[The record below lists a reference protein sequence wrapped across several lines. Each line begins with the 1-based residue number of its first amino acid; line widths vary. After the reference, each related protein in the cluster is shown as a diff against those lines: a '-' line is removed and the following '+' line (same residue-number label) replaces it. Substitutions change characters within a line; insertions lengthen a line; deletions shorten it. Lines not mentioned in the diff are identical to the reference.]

1 MKLNSMTQQFPKP
14 TEMLEGSAPAGKKP
28 VNKQVMK
35 VAQGFESIFVN
46 QMLEA
51 MRKTVTKG
59 GLIPESNAERT
70 YQAMLDQEY
79 AMAIAQTGELGLAEM
94 VYDHL
99 LRDGASK

>member
-1 MKLNSMTQQFPKP
+1 MKTNSPMAMIRPPQTN
-14 TEMLEGSAPAGKKP
+14 EVEAAARKP

-59 GLIPESNAERT
+59 NLIPESNAERT
-70 YQAMLDQEY
+70 YQAMLDHEY
-79 AMAIAQTGELGLAEM
+79 AQAIAQTGELGLAQM
-94 VYDHL
+94 IYDHL
-99 LRDGASK
+99 LRDGVSK